1 MHDADPLIRRAAVAA
16 YEYVPPAFREDIFD
30 ALADPVRD
38 VRLQAVPPL
47 AEIPIDALSP
57 EQQARLDKAKAEY
70 VASQRVDADRPEAH
84 LNLGVL
90 AARSGDAAGA
100 EAEFRQALALDP
112 RFAPAAVNLAD
123 LYRSLGREQD
133 AEATL
138 RDAIERS
145 SGVAALHHS
154 LGLLLVRTERA
165 DAALDELARAHTLEP
180 ASARYAYVY
189 AVALAERG
197 SRREAIELLE
207 RTLAAHP
214 DDADVRA
221 ALDAYRPTGQTD

>member
-1 MHDADPLIRRAAVAA
+1 
-16 YEYVPPAFREDIFD
+16 
-30 ALADPVRD
+30 
-38 VRLQAVPPL
+38 
-47 AEIPIDALSP
+47 LSP

-70 VASQRVDADRPEAH
+70 VASQRVDADRPEAY